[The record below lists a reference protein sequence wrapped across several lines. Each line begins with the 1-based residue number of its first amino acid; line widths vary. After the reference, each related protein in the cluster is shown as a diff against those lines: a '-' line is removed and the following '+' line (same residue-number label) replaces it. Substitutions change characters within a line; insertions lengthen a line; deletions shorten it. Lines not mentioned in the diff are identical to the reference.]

1 MRRAVLWMF
10 VVAMACPALADDVLV
25 KFEGGIG
32 VIPVSRVDATTGAPV
47 RNTVQGVNPGG
58 QPWVIS
64 ELQAVVKA
72 DGSIKAEGKG
82 LLLAGGN
89 GIGTT
94 GNQSVR
100 AMLFCGAV
108 SLSSGLVPLE
118 PDGDFKID
126 DVLTPTPPSPCNQP
140 VLLIVSGGG
149 AWFAA
154 GIPKT

>member
-1 MRRAVLWMF
+1 MRRAVLWML
-10 VVAMACPALADDVLV
+10 VLAVTCPVLADDVLV
-25 KFEGGIG
+25 RFEGGIG

-47 RNTVQGVNPGG
+47 KNIVQGVSPGG
-58 QPWVIS
+58 QPWVIRK
-64 ELQAVVKA
+64 LQATVGM

-89 GIGTT
+89 GIGTN

-108 SLSSGLVPLE
+108 SQSSGLVPL
-118 PDGDFKID
+118 DARGDFRID
-126 DVLTPTPPSPCNQP
+126 DVLSPTPPSPCSQP
-140 VLLIVSGGG
+140 VLLIVNAGG

-154 GIPKT
+154 GIPEM